1 MILSAE
7 SLSRFQSCPRR
18 YALEREY
25 RVPKWRPKALLDTIL
40 RQAIL
45 ALSNGGDVST
55 ITDEATA
62 SYLEAAARPGID
74 SLSDPYTLARDHCA
88 ILSTVLEALSRVAL
102 LAIAPPEMIGEWQL
116 SAFVDE
122 SGLLH
127 RWVTVDKWDDDAKF
141 REWHSWAT
149 YGDCCAAE
157 VGMALH
163 VIEIGQQRRGHQQTP
178 WARAYKHPA
187 IQNRYRFQKVE
198 GGALQGDW
206 KPVWFQDSDKNT
218 AKAWVSLMEQDNVNL
233 IHHLNIREPKPE
245 DVEQF
250 HREIASEAASMARVA
265 EWRAETMRRV
275 SCDLPYPC
283 PWQPA
288 CYGAAADLESLGF
301 VRISPQKNSRPVAAE

>member
-25 RVPKWRPKALLDTIL
+25 RAPKWRPKALLDTIL

-45 ALSNGGDVST
+45 ALSNGGDVKA

-62 SYLEAAARPGID
+62 QYLEAAARPGID
-74 SLSDPYTLARDHCA
+74 SLTDPYTLARDHCA
-88 ILSTVLEALSRVAL
+88 ILTTAIEAISRMVLLHVNPGG
-102 LAIAPPEMIGEWQL
+102 IIGNWQL
-116 SAFVDE
+116 SAFVDDA
-122 SGLLH
+122 GLLH
-127 RWVTVDKWDDDAKF
+127 RWVTVDKWDEDSKF
-141 REWHSWAT
+141 REWHSWGT

-157 VGMALH
+157 VGMSLH

-178 WARAYKHPA
+178 WARAYKHPV
-187 IQNRYRFQKVE
+187 INRVRFQKVE

-206 KPVWFQDSDKNT
+206 KPVWFQDSSKND
-218 AKAWVSLMEQDNVNL
+218 AKSWVDLMQSDNVNL
-233 IHHLNIREPKPE
+233 IHHLEIREPKPE
-245 DVEQF
+245 HIEQF
-250 HREIASEAASMARVA
+250 HREIASESAAMEHVA
-265 EWRAETMRRV
+265 DWRTETMRRV

-288 CYGAAADLESLGF
+288 CYGATADIGSLGF
-301 VRISPQKNSRPVAAE
+301 VKISSD